1 MTVKSAGRTIGA
13 GLGRR
18 KLAARVA
25 AAVGAGLAAALLVS
39 CGSSGGSLIPV
50 ANAGPLQSDF
60 EAVALAAQ
68 NGDGNCGPT
77 EAALAKTELDFSALP
92 SSVDSGLRNTL
103 SHGIANLR
111 ARATALCAQ
120 PLATTGT
127 TPTTTR
133 TSTTTTTLLPK
144 KAPTVTAAKT
154 TSKKKFS
161 SATDSNAKSVA
172 PPSSTTVSNSVLSG
186 SLSSAFAVAD
196 VPLRVPGLWTL
207 ATSTPITAQLLCTS
221 RTVSVSRRVVIM
233 TNQSCQL
240 QLTSTNPEVSPTW
253 QLTPIT

>member
-1 MTVKSAGRTIGA
+1 MA
-13 GLGRR
+13 R
-18 KLAARVA
+18 KLSSLRSAH
-25 AAVGAGLAAALLVS
+25 LLMWSSPLLLVVLVFTLT
-39 CGSSGGSLIPV
+39 SSASPRTT
-50 ANAGPLQSDF
+50 Q
-60 EAVALAAQ
+60 AL
-68 NGDGNCGPT
+68 NRP
-77 EAALAKTELDFSALP
+77 
-92 SSVDSGLRNTL
+92 
-103 SHGIANLR
+103 
-111 ARATALCAQ
+111 
-120 PLATTGT
+120 
-127 TPTTTR
+127 PTTTSTVPIVVPASPT

-196 VPLRVPGLWTL
+196 VPLRGPGLWTL

>member
-111 ARATALCAQ
+111 ARATARCAQ

-133 TSTTTTTLLPK
+133 TSTTTTTTPTSTTTTPTTTTTTPTTT
-144 KAPTVTAAKT
+144 APTTTPTITTTTPAGSGGGTAAPGETKEG
-154 TSKKKFS
+154 
-161 SATDSNAKSVA
+161 
-172 PPSSTTVSNSVLSG
+172 SG
-186 SLSSAFAVAD
+186 GSE
-196 VPLRVPGLWTL
+196 VPNVGGVGPGG
-207 ATSTPITAQLLCTS
+207 AESGK
-221 RTVSVSRRVVIM
+221 
-233 TNQSCQL
+233 
-240 QLTSTNPEVSPTW
+240 
-253 QLTPIT
+253 